1 MLNYVKNLKNSLV
14 ECDKAIFLVLY
25 NYIKIAMPD
34 LDQNTWKS
42 KLKSEKDFLIIDVRT
57 AEEFEELRIPESIN
71 IDFYNPQNFIQ
82 ELEKLDKSKSYYI
95 YCRTG
100 SRSANTCELMK
111 EMGFSNSYNL
121 LGGITEWKGEV
132 EGQSIS

>member
-1 MLNYVKNLKNSLV
+1 M
-14 ECDKAIFLVLY
+14 A
-25 NYIKIAMPD
+25 D

-42 KLKSEKDFLIIDVRT
+42 QLDSESDYILIDVRT
-57 AEEFEELRIPESIN
+57 AEEFEELRIPGSIN

-100 SRSANTCELMK
+100 SRSANTCILM
-111 EMGFSNSYNL
+111 EDMGFAKSYNL
-121 LGGITEWKGEV
+121 MGGITEWEGEV
-132 EGQSIS
+132 EGENK

>member
-1 MLNYVKNLKNSLV
+1 
-14 ECDKAIFLVLY
+14 
-25 NYIKIAMPD
+25 MPD

-82 ELEKLDKSKSYYI
+82 ELEKLDKSKSYYV

-111 EMGFSNSYNL
+111 EMGFTNSYNL

>member
-1 MLNYVKNLKNSLV
+1 MS
-14 ECDKAIFLVLY
+14 
-25 NYIKIAMPD
+25 D

>member
-1 MLNYVKNLKNSLV
+1 MS
-14 ECDKAIFLVLY
+14 
-25 NYIKIAMPD
+25 D
-34 LDQNTWKS
+34 LGQNEWKS

-57 AEEFEELRIPESIN
+57 PEEYEDLRIPNSIN
-71 IDFYNPQNFIQ
+71 IDFYNPGDFM
-82 ELEKLDKSKSYYI
+82 EKLLELDKNRSYYI